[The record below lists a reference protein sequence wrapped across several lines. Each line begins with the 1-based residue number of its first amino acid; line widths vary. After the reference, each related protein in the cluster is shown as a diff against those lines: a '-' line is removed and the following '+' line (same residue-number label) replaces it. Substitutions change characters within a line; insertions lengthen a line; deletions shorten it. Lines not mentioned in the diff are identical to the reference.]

1 MSAVCTSEK
10 TPDLDPLSLRFEIW
24 RFLT

>member
-10 TPDLDPLSLRFEIW
+10 TPDLDPLFLRFEIW